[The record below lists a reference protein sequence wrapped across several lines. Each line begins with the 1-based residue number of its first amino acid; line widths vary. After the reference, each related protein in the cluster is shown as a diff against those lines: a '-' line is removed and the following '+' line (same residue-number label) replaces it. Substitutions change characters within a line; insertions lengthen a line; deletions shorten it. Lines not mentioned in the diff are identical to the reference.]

1 MTFWYIFM
9 LLFGVAFGYLICWF
23 FFPRKVEV
31 EKEVVKTITKQV
43 PIEKVVEKEVKVEVY
58 PSDYNEYLAWK
69 KKEEEKAKAKA
80 EKAAKKKS
88 QVQ

>member
-43 PIEKVVEKEVKVEVY
+43 PVEKVVEKEVKVEVY
-58 PSDYNEYLAWK
+58 PDDYDKYLAYK
-69 KKEEEKAKAKA
+69 KKCENLKKGKANKTAKTS
-80 EKAAKKKS
+80 K
-88 QVQ
+88 